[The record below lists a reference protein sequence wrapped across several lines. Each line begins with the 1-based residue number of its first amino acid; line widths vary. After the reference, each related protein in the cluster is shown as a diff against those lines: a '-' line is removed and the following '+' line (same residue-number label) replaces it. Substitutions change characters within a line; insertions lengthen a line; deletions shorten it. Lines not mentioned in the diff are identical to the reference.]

1 MHFSFARF
9 SRTHQIRNNNNS
21 ITFHLQISSYLS
33 TQKNGK
39 GNRILLNKIKNKI
52 MQLLKYF
59 QSNRWP
65 VKDE

>member
-9 SRTHQIRNNNNS
+9 SRTHQISNNNNS

-39 GNRILLNKIKNKI
+39 GNRILLNKI